1 MSMNCLEF
9 RRQVGAEPHS
19 QAPEIV
25 QHAAQCAACAR
36 FRQQM
41 QQMDSLIHRA
51 FEIDVNAPAVQSA
64 VAPRRR
70 AMQWGLAASVMLAV
84 AVTIFW
90 LGFPRDTLA
99 EEVVAHVMHEAGSL
113 QPGAP
118 PIHQEEFADVLAAS
132 QLLLRPGMNDVSYA
146 SSCPFRANHVPH
158 FVVQTARGPVTVML
172 LTKEA
177 SVPEPRQFKEEGFE
191 GVIMPAPR
199 GLLVV
204 LGKDAPLEE
213 VAAKVFAAVDYQ
225 MGW

>member
-1 MSMNCLEF
+1 MNCLEF

-19 QAPEIV
+19 QAPEIA
-25 QHAAQCAACAR
+25 QHAAQCVPCAR

-51 FEIDVNAPAVQSA
+51 FAIDVQAPAAQPA
-64 VAPRRR
+64 AAPRRR
-70 AMQWGLAASVMLAV
+70 MLQWGLAASVMLAV
-84 AVTIFW
+84 AVTILW

-99 EEVVAHVMHEAGSL
+99 EEVIAHVMDEPESL
-113 QPGAP
+113 RSGAP
-118 PIHQEEFADVLAAS
+118 IDQAELADVLAAS

-146 SSCPFRANHVPH
+146 SSCPFRGNRVPH

-177 SVPEPRQFKEEGFE
+177 PVPGTRQFKEEGFE

-204 LGKDAPLEE
+204 LGKDALLEE
-213 VAAKVFAAVDYQ
+213 IATKVFAAVDYQ

>member
-1 MSMNCLEF
+1 MNCLEF
-9 RRQVGAEPHS
+9 RRQVGAEPQS
-19 QAPEIV
+19 QAPELV

-36 FRQQM
+36 YRQQM

-51 FEIDVNAPAVQSA
+51 LAVDVTAPATQTQPA
-64 VAPRRR
+64 VVPRRR
-70 AMQWGLAASVMLAV
+70 ALQWGLAASVMLAV

-99 EEVVAHVMHEAGSL
+99 EEVVAHVMHEADSL

-118 PIHQEEFADVLAAS
+118 SIDQEEFADVLAAS

-146 SSCPFRANHVPH
+146 SSCPFRGDHVPH

-172 LTKEA
+172 LTKEKP
-177 SVPEPRQFKEEGFE
+177 VREPRQFQEEGFE

-199 GLLVV
+199 GLMVV
-204 LGKDAPLEE
+204 LGKNAPLEE

-225 MGW
+225 MSW

>member
-1 MSMNCLEF
+1 MNCLEF
-9 RRQVGAEPHS
+9 RRQVGAEPDS
-19 QAPEIV
+19 QASEIV

-36 FRQQM
+36 YRQQM
-41 QQMDSLIHRA
+41 QQVDSLIHRA
-51 FEIDVNAPAVQSA
+51 LAIDVNAPSA
-64 VAPRRR
+64 QLATVPRRR
-70 AMQWGLAASVMLAV
+70 AVQWGLAASVMLAV

-118 PIHQEEFADVLAAS
+118 PIKQEEFADVLAAS
-132 QLLLRPGMNDVSYA
+132 QLLLRPGMNAVSYA
-146 SSCPFRANHVPH
+146 SSCPFRGNRVPH
-158 FVVQTARGPVTVML
+158 FVVQTGRGPVTVML
-172 LTKEA
+172 LTREA
-177 SVPEPRQFKEEGFE
+177 SVPEARQFKEEGFE

-225 MGW
+225 MSW